1 MSETVEVNSYIGLV
15 KEQKRFF
22 KTRETFSSVYRKKQL
37 KKLYQ
42 VLEQNEDRMY
52 QAIAEDLGKSEFD
65 TFVTELSVLYNEINF
80 YIKNVVQLKR
90 PKSVSTNLS
99 NRIANSRICYEA
111 LGNILVIGAWNYPYH
126 LSFLPMISAIAAGNT
141 CIVKPSELSPNTA
154 RVMAEIVNENFDRNY
169 LHVVEGGVPEVTN
182 LLECKFD
189 KIFFTGGGRVG
200 KIVYQAAARQL
211 TPVVLELGGKSP
223 VIVTESADVDVTAKR
238 IVWGKFLNA
247 GQTCVAPDYVLVQ
260 EAMQEKLIDRLIYY
274 IKKFKYKV
282 ENQNYAKIVNRSNFN
297 RLLQLIQPDK
307 LAFGGDFNQ
316 NTLEI
321 YPTILKNVDFSD
333 ACMQDEIFGPILPII
348 TYKEFRNAIDYISD
362 FEKPLAAYLFTS
374 NGGEKETFM
383 KYLSFGGGCIND
395 VLMHMTNESLPFG
408 GVGGSGFGKYHGEH
422 GFYEFTNPKPI
433 LDRATWGEP
442 NLKYP
447 PYTKEKLTWLKRLLL
462 KFG

>member
-1 MSETVEVNSYIGLV
+1 MSEVVNMNTYIGLV
-15 KEQKRFF
+15 GEQKRFF
-22 KTRETFSSVYRKKQL
+22 KTRETFSSAFRKGQL
-37 KKLYQ
+37 KKLLT
-42 VLEQNEDRMY
+42 VLQENEERMY

-65 TFVTELSVLYNEINF
+65 TFVTELSVLYKEIDF
-80 YIKNVVQLKR
+80 YIKNVARLKR
-90 PKSVSTNLS
+90 PKPVSTNIS
-99 NRIANSRICYEA
+99 NRIATSKICYEA

-126 LSFLPMISAIAAGNT
+126 LSLLPMISAIAAGNT

-154 RVMAEIVNENFDRNY
+154 RVMAEIINENFNRNY
-169 LHVVEGGVPEVTN
+169 LHVVEGGVPEVTD
-182 LLECKFD
+182 LLKCKFD

-200 KIVYQAAARQL
+200 QIVYQAAAKNL

-223 VIVTESADVDVTAKR
+223 VIVSDSADIDVTAKR

-260 EAMQEKLIDRLIYY
+260 EAVKEKLIETLIYY
-274 IKKFKYKV
+274 IEKFQYRV
-282 ENQNYAKIVNRSNFN
+282 ENQNYAKIVNQRNFD
-297 RLLQLIQPDK
+297 RLLDLIQPEQ
-307 LAFGGDFNQ
+307 LVYGGGSNPE
-316 NTLEI
+316 TLEI
-321 YPTILKNVDFSD
+321 YPTILRDVSFAD
-333 ACMQDEIFGPILPII
+333 ACMQDEIFGPILPIL

-362 FEKPLAAYLFTS
+362 FEKPLAAYLFSS
-374 NGGEKETFM
+374 NSDEKDIFM

-395 VLMHMTNESLPFG
+395 VIMHMTNESLPFG

-447 PYTKEKLTWLKRLLL
+447 PYTKEKLTWLKRLLIKL
-462 KFG
+462 G